1 MYFNKYSFFFFCSLV
16 FSFCSNV
23 KIVTSSTRPDNVFNV
38 IYFHQLF
45 TKENVSGL
53 QTKDII
59 SSGDYKIE
67 SSITLNNNSNSI
79 NKQCLKKPV
88 IMMILFL
95 LLSQFN
101 MGIQRLK
108 IGID

>member
-1 MYFNKYSFFFFCSLV
+1 MEVRTYLYLTSKLGLLINMYLLLCISISILFFFFCSLV

-23 KIVTSSTRPDNVFNV
+23 KIVTSSAHPDNVFNV

-79 NKQCLKKPV
+79 NK
-88 IMMILFL
+88 
-95 LLSQFN
+95 
-101 MGIQRLK
+101 
-108 IGID
+108 